1 MPCSQGQRSS
11 SVSGTPLCIFSTL
24 DGGWNQSPS
33 SKIQF
38 SRWASIGAIVLLPQ
52 PETPITTTTEG
63 LSRSEAGL
71 FSDCEPRVWRERGDG
86 DRRRRGAAADVRLL
100 RRLIM
105 SVRPVVA
112 RDRNEKVGSTQPGE
126 HSADASGVNGSIS
139 RKRGGADLALGAVE
153 EPRDVGAV
161 HDPQQQRQQRE
172 QHRLRPIADEPQ
184 RERRCRAGNERGKR
198 GVTGERGDREPDQAE
213 GDRRRPRQAEQQADI
228 GGDALAALEAEPN
241 REEM

>member
-38 SRWASIGAIVLLPQ
+38 SRWASIDAIVLLPQ
-52 PETPITTTTEG
+52 PDTPITTTEG
-63 LSRSEAGL
+63 LPRGEAGL
-71 FSDCEPRVWRERGDG
+71 FRVWRERGAG
-86 DRRRRGAAADVRLL
+86 NRRRRGAAADVRLL

-112 RDRNEKVGSTQPGE
+112 RDRNEKVGPTQQGE

-139 RKRGGADLALGAVE
+139 RKRASLDMNSAPVYAV
-153 EPRDVGAV
+153 R
-161 HDPQQQRQQRE
+161 
-172 QHRLRPIADEPQ
+172 RL
-184 RERRCRAGNERGKR
+184 KR
-198 GVTGERGDREPDQAE
+198 H
-213 GDRRRPRQAEQQADI
+213 
-228 GGDALAALEAEPN
+228 ALEGAPILPSVPFTS
-241 REEM
+241 RAMLARCMIHSSSV

>member
-11 SVSGTPLCIFSTL
+11 SVSGTRLCIFSTL
-24 DGGWNQSPS
+24 EGGWNQSPS

-38 SRWASIGAIVLLPQ
+38 SRWASIDAIVLLPQ

-63 LSRSEAGL
+63 LPKGEAGL
-71 FSDCEPRVWRERGDG
+71 FRVWRERGDG

-112 RDRNEKVGSTQPGE
+112 RDRNEKVGSTQQGE

-139 RKRGGADLALGAVE
+139 RKRASLHINGAPVYAVRRAKRHAPEDAPSLPSVPLRSRAMLA
-153 EPRDVGAV
+153 
-161 HDPQQQRQQRE
+161 
-172 QHRLRPIADEPQ
+172 
-184 RERRCRAGNERGKR
+184 RCMIHSSSVSNANSTVSGRSPMSHSAN
-198 GVTGERGDREPDQAE
+198 GVA
-213 GDRRRPRQAEQQADI
+213 
-228 GGDALAALEAEPN
+228 ALATSAAS
-241 REEM
+241 EE

>member
-38 SRWASIGAIVLLPQ
+38 SRWASIDAIVLLPQ

-63 LSRSEAGL
+63 LPKGEAGL
-71 FSDCEPRVWRERGDG
+71 FRVWRERGDG

-112 RDRNEKVGSTQPGE
+112 RDRNEKVGSTQQGE
-126 HSADASGVNGSIS
+126 HSVDASGVNGSIS
-139 RKRGGADLALGAVE
+139 RKRASLHMNGAPVYAV
-153 EPRDVGAV
+153 R
-161 HDPQQQRQQRE
+161 
-172 QHRLRPIADEPQ
+172 RLRRHAPEDAPILPSVPL
-184 RERRCRAGNERGKR
+184 RSRAMLAWCMIHSSSVSSVNSTVSGRSPMSQSAN
-198 GVTGERGDREPDQAE
+198 GVA
-213 GDRRRPRQAEQQADI
+213 
-228 GGDALAALEAEPN
+228 ALATSAAS
-241 REEM
+241 EE

>member
-11 SVSGTPLCIFSTL
+11 SVSGTPLCIFSRL

-38 SRWASIGAIVLLPQ
+38 SRWASIDAIVLLPQ
-52 PETPITTTTEG
+52 PDTPITTTTEG
-63 LSRSEAGL
+63 LPRGEAGL
-71 FSDCEPRVWRERGDG
+71 FRVWRERGDG

-112 RDRNEKVGSTQPGE
+112 RDRNEKVGSTQQGE

-139 RKRGGADLALGAVE
+139 RKRASLHINGAPVYAVRRAKRHAPEDAPSLPSVPLRSRAMLA
-153 EPRDVGAV
+153 
-161 HDPQQQRQQRE
+161 
-172 QHRLRPIADEPQ
+172 
-184 RERRCRAGNERGKR
+184 RCMIHSSSVSNANSTVSGRSPMSHSAN
-198 GVTGERGDREPDQAE
+198 GVA
-213 GDRRRPRQAEQQADI
+213 
-228 GGDALAALEAEPN
+228 ALATSAAS
-241 REEM
+241 EE